1 MLLKAQ
7 QEFAQHH
14 YSDEMYDKFLRDLDT
29 DVGMHIEYRV
39 CEMPILQSQSL
50 KQKLEQSATEIAL
63 ECMGSAH
70 LQASGSSLKR
80 EYTVPGDET
89 KPLFVIVD
97 FAITGDQERG
107 WTPKVV
113 ELQGFPSLYGY
124 QYILS
129 KRMMATYPY
138 LQEHFTPTFSN
149 LDDEQYLDYV
159 RRAIVG
165 DCHPDE
171 VALLEIDP
179 LTQKTRPDFC
189 MVQKLFGVQETN
201 IRHVRKEGKRLFHE
215 RNGKWVPIRRIFNR
229 TIIDELDDMGVQIP
243 FRWTDDLDIEWAGH
257 PNWYFR
263 ISKHSL
269 PHLHHHSVPKAT
281 LLSELTP
288 IPDNLE
294 PYVLKPLFS
303 FAGKGVNIHP
313 TKQDIDAIPANEYDT
328 WVLQER
334 IDYAECIYTP
344 LGMNKVEVR
353 VMSLWLPEWEKP
365 LPVMSLARTGR
376 GPMMGV
382 RFNSVPWTG
391 SSVCLFE
398 KP

>member
-1 MLLKAQ
+1 MLITAQ
-7 QEFAQHH
+7 KQFAEHH
-14 YSDEMYDKFLRDLDT
+14 YSDGIYEKFLRDLDS

-39 CEMPILQSQSL
+39 CEMPILLSHSL
-50 KQKLEQSATEIAL
+50 KVTLEQCATEIAL
-63 ECMGSAH
+63 ECMGTTHMNASA
-70 LQASGSSLKR
+70 SSLQPH
-80 EYTVPGDET
+80 YTVPGDES

-97 FAITGDQERG
+97 FAITGNEERG
-107 WTPKVV
+107 WIPKVV

-138 LQEHFTPTFSN
+138 LQNNYTHTFSN
-149 LDDEQYLDYV
+149 LHDDQYLDYV

-165 DCHPDE
+165 TCHPDE

-179 LTQKTRPDFC
+179 ETQKTRPDFL
-189 MVQKLFGVQETN
+189 MVQQLFGVRETN
-201 IRHVRKEGKRLFHE
+201 IRHVKKEGKQLYHE
-215 RNGKWVPIRRIFNR
+215 RDGAWVPIRRIFNR
-229 TIIDELDDMGVQIP
+229 TIIDELDEMGVEIP
-243 FRWTDDLDIEWAGH
+243 FKWTDELDVEWAGH

-269 PHLHHHSVPKAT
+269 PHLQHHSVPKAR
-281 LLSELTP
+281 LLSELTT

-294 PYVLKPLFS
+294 NYVLKPLFS

-313 TKQDIDAIPANEYDT
+313 TKQDIDVIPENEYNT
-328 WVLQER
+328 WVLQEK
-334 IDYAECIYTP
+334 IDYAECVYTP
-344 LGMNKVEVR
+344 HGMNKVEVR

-382 RFNSVPWTG
+382 RFNSIPWTG